1 MASLPANFCVAPFLQ
16 LTTHPTT
23 SFSPCP
29 YLGGT
34 TWKGQYPSIM
44 ERWTSPDLENLRTQ
58 FKNNQQPEVCGRCWH
73 EETNQKK
80 SLRLRLYDPVAGT
93 SDYSVINNTNSV
105 NEMVAGLDT
114 SDYLHGPKVLTIKN
128 GNVCNAKCRSCHPG
142 DSSRWLEDSIK
153 LKSATNQEFYSIT
166 GEEKNWTDQQVDEI
180 FELSRNL
187 VRLELFG
194 GEPLYN
200 KKVLRL
206 LDRIV
211 ENGHSKNLNLYIN
224 TNGSVDL
231 IKQVPQIKEFKEIEI
246 GVSIDDIGARFDY
259 LRHGLD
265 YQSVINNVRSWQ
277 QYFSAHG
284 SKYFIDSITTVSVYN
299 ILYLPE
305 IKQQVMQLLPQAPF
319 WNLLVNPDHMFIKN
333 MPDQLKAL
341 AIARLSTDPEF
352 DDLIQVI
359 QQPADPLAWQ
369 RFLTITTALDT
380 IRNENFRTTFPELAN
395 ALVD

>member
-1 MASLPANFCVAPFLQ
+1 
-16 LTTHPTT
+16 
-23 SFSPCP
+23 
-29 YLGGT
+29 
-34 TWKGQYPSIM
+34 M
-44 ERWTSPDLENLRTQ
+44 ERWTGPDLENLRTQ

-105 NEMVAGLDT
+105 SEMVAGLD
-114 SDYLHGPKVLTIKN
+114 SGEYLRGPKVLTIKN

-180 FELSRNL
+180 FELSKNL

-231 IKQVPQIKEFKEIEI
+231 IKQVPRIKEFKEIEI

-265 YQSVINNVRSWQ
+265 YQSVIDNVRSWQ
-277 QYFSAHG
+277 EYFSAHG

-305 IKQQVMQLLPQAPF
+305 IKQQVMQLLPQSPF

-333 MPDQLKAL
+333 MPDQLKDL
-341 AIARLSTDPEF
+341 AITRLSTDPEF

>member
-1 MASLPANFCVAPFLQ
+1 MTDLPANFCVAPFLQ

-44 ERWTSPDLENLRTQ
+44 ERWASPDLEVLRTQ
-58 FKNNQQPEVCGRCWH
+58 FKNNQQSEVCNRCWH
-73 EETNQKK
+73 EETNHKK
-80 SLRLRLYDPVAGT
+80 SLRLRLFDPIAKT
-93 SDYSVINNTNSV
+93 SDYSVINNTNIV
-105 NEMVAGLDT
+105 DELIEGLDNNE
-114 SDYLHGPKVLTIKN
+114 YLRGPKVLTIKN

-153 LKSATNQEFYSIT
+153 LKSATNQEFYTIV
-166 GEEKNWTDQQVDEI
+166 GEEKNWSDQQLDEI
-180 FELSRNL
+180 FELSKNL

-200 KKVLRL
+200 KKVRNL

-231 IKQVPQIKEFKEIEI
+231 IKQIPRIKEFKEIEI
-246 GVSIDDIGARFDY
+246 GVSIDDIGARFEY
-259 LRHGLD
+259 LRHGVD
-265 YQSVINNVRSWQ
+265 YNILINNVRNWQ
-277 QYFSAHG
+277 EYFTKHG

-305 IKQQVMQLLPQAPF
+305 IKQEVMKLLPQSPF

-333 MPDQLKAL
+333 MPDRLKEK
-341 AIARLSTDPEF
+341 AIQRLRTDPEF

-359 QQPADPLAWQ
+359 EQPADPDAWKK
-369 RFLTITTALDT
+369 FLIITNALDV
-380 IRNENFRTTFPELAN
+380 IRNENFKITFPELAD